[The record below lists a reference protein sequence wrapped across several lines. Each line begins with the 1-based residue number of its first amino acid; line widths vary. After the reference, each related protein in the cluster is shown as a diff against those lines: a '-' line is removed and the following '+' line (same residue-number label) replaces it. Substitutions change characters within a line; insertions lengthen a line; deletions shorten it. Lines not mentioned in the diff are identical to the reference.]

1 MTPRKEL
8 FIKIQEALKN
18 GVQELELVDLQ
29 RKQFSNQKENYP
41 SYWTSALIDIKTIRW
56 ESMVENKQE
65 GECTVDVT
73 LYCKDGWL
81 DQHDGTADA
90 NGGLTEI
97 DLIDAM
103 VESLQFLKGDYF
115 KPLQLSNES
124 SDDVDSEIMSYTL
137 SFTTLIYRRVNP
149 RYSNRT
155 ITINP

>member
-8 FIKIQEALKN
+8 FTKIQEALKN

-29 RKQFSNQKENYP
+29 RKQFANPEKNYP
-41 SYWTSALIDIKTIRW
+41 NYWTSALIDIKAIRW

-97 DLIDAM
+97 DLIDSM

-115 KPLQLSNES
+115 KPLELSNES
-124 SDDVDSEIMSYTL
+124 SEDVDSEIMSYTL